1 MKRLLD
7 LYLLR
12 ELLPPF
18 GLGLLV
24 FTFVLLMDK
33 IMRIVDWIVQKGL
46 PLSDVAKIF
55 GCLLPNFLVL
65 TLPTA
70 LLMGVLLAFSR
81 LQGDNELDALK
92 ACGVSLYRLLPPVF
106 SLGVVVFA
114 LCLFLTS
121 WAAPRSMGAFQQL
134 VFSVA
139 GKNLFLGLKERVFFD
154 EFPGF
159 VLYVEHLNPDRGEL
173 EGVFLADENFPE
185 GAMYYLAKRGR
196 MYGDPD
202 TGMLTLELEQGTLHR
217 SVADRDL
224 YQIATFDT
232 YRVRLD
238 VAALLAPREE
248 RSKKVEEL
256 TLAELRDEA
265 RRRARSGQDASKYWI
280 SYHQRLALPF
290 GSIVFC
296 VLGIPLALVS
306 PRAAKYTGF
315 TLSIAVVLAYFVLLK
330 GGSGLVRAVGVPA
343 SLGAWL
349 PNLIL
354 GGLGV
359 YLLWRKSEEKPFR
372 WLEGWEDRLV
382 ELQERAA
389 RKLFRRDRSRPEAK
403 E

>member
-1 MKRLLD
+1 MRRLLD

-18 GLGLLV
+18 GLGLLI

-33 IMRIVDWIVQKGL
+33 IMRIVDWIVRQGL

-55 GCLLPNFLVL
+55 ACLLPNFLVL

-70 LLMGVLLAFSR
+70 LLLAVLLAFSR

-92 ACGVSLYRLLPPVF
+92 ASGVSLYRMLPAVF
-106 SLGVVVFA
+106 SLGVVV
-114 LCLFLTS
+114 LSVCLFLTA
-121 WAAPRSMGAFQQL
+121 WAAPRSMQTFQQL
-134 VFSVA
+134 VFSAA
-139 GKNLFLGLKERVFFD
+139 GRNLFWGLKERVFFD

-159 VLYVEHLNPDRGEL
+159 VLYVEHVNPERGEL

-185 GAMYYLAKRGR
+185 GAMYYLARRGR
-196 MYGDPD
+196 IQSDAE
-202 TGMLTLELEQGTLHR
+202 TGTVTLELVDGTLHR
-217 SVADRDL
+217 SVPARDL

-232 YRVRLD
+232 YRVRMDL
-238 VAALLAPREE
+238 AAMLAPREE

-256 TLAELRDEA
+256 TLGELRDEA
-265 RRRARSGQDASKYWI
+265 RRRADAGQDASKYWI

-290 GSIVFC
+290 GAIVFC

-306 PRAAKYTGF
+306 PRGAKYTGF

-349 PNLIL
+349 PNVVLGAL
-354 GGLGV
+354 GG
-359 YLLWRKSEEKPFR
+359 YLFWQKSEEKPFR
-372 WLEGWEDRLV
+372 RLERLGDRLWD
-382 ELQERAA
+382 LQERAA
-389 RKLFRRDRSRPEAK
+389 RMLFRRHS
-403 E
+403 